1 MEGTRPCGEAAVYAA
16 KAPFCSCRAPRGWPL
31 SPSYGRVC
39 GLMTSVMGW
48 KPKAETASCGFGSRQ
63 PGRALA
69 RDALLGFAFA
79 SMAARRALESSS
91 RRIRRSVPGRLSD
104 RYKSPRAVRRS
115 SGIADKSTVS
125 MAATMICPID
135 PPGRSLGFSF
145 PYLCSFVGALCFAFA
160 SIASRRTERVLICET
175 SLSFAVRKSHWRRAD
190 CRYRL

>member
-1 MEGTRPCGEAAVYAA
+1 MEGTRSCGEAAVYAA

-31 SPSYGRVC
+31 SRGRVC
-39 GLMTSVMGW
+39 GRKTCVMGW
-48 KPKAETASCGFGSRQ
+48 KPDRAETPFCGSVHDSPPAPLCAGT
-63 PGRALA
+63 PYLC
-69 RDALLGFAFA
+69 FAFA
-79 SMAARRALESSS
+79 SMAARRALKALS

-145 PYLCSFVGALCFAFA
+145 PS
-160 SIASRRTERVLICET
+160 
-175 SLSFAVRKSHWRRAD
+175 SLLLRRRALLRFRFD
-190 CRYRL
+190 CVEADGEGFDLRNFIIVRGA